1 MPRYRKRYTKSRRV
15 LSKVNIAANRSAKQ
29 QSKQIAALS
38 RRVNYIAKQNR
49 PEIRI
54 KFVNFTE
61 TLTNSALAQNF
72 RQLVTLSPWSN
83 TYTGDDAATTQNELE
98 GNFNRNKGISL
109 NAVVEYTNDFT
120 GDESDN
126 QLAASYRILIVQEK
140 ISKLPT
146 ESGVTAYSIGDIFD
160 LANSTTSADTNITM
174 PLVSGITARFK
185 ILYSKSYTIHKFRP
199 TRLHKIYIPGKKCLN
214 YVREKNLTSSSPSA
228 KGRVYAFILAGGLHA
243 DTTHVSKISIAGTL
257 KLAYTDN

>member
-1 MPRYRKRYTKSRRV
+1 MPRYRKRYSKSRRV
-15 LSKVNIAANRSAKQ
+15 LSKVNIAANRNAKQ

-38 RRVNYIAKQNR
+38 RKLNYITKQNK

-109 NAVVEYTNDFT
+109 KAVVEYTNDFT

-126 QLAASYRILIVQEK
+126 QLAASYCILIVQEK
-140 ISKLPT
+140 IPKLPT
-146 ESGVTAYSIGDIFD
+146 ESGVTTYSIGDIFD

-185 ILYSKSYTIHKFRP
+185 ILFSKCYTIHKFRP
-199 TRLHKIYIPGKKCLN
+199 TRLHNIYIPGNKCLN
-214 YVREKNLTSSSPSA
+214 YIREKNLSSSSPSA
-228 KGRVYAFILAGGLHA
+228 KGRVYAFILSGGLHA